1 MVVLTKAYR
10 LLWENKVIKNDY
22 KENCGDSKTYPG
34 AGLEYFEAD
43 TLEEIEDKITELEL
57 VEEVI
62 PLL

>member
-22 KENCGDSKTYPG
+22 KENCGNSNTYPG
-34 AGLEYFEAD
+34 FGLEYFEAD
-43 TLEEIEDKITELEL
+43 TLEEIENKITELEL